1 MTVDRR
7 RGQQADRRQTI
18 QATATAKRSHG
29 HEIRIAAIVVA
40 VLGILAAGAVFTAT
54 RTDTTADI
62 TRESSL
68 LDAKTNANVRFA
80 EMNTLPE
87 LSVARPQADASFRF
101 AEINELPEA
110 PVAQPPSYERARFLD
125 INVLPETPV
134 SPPAYEAMRF
144 AEINAL
150 PDSDTSLV
158 APASDRLGQRH

>member
-1 MTVDRR
+1 M
-7 RGQQADRRQTI
+7 
-18 QATATAKRSHG
+18 QATATVKRSHG
-29 HEIRIAAIVVA
+29 HEFRIAAIVVA
-40 VLGILAAGAVFTAT
+40 LLGILAAGAVFTAT

-62 TRESSL
+62 TREPSL

-87 LSVARPQADASFRF
+87 MRVTRPQIDASFRF
-101 AEINELPEA
+101 SEINELPEA

-125 INVLPETPV
+125 INVLPDTQLA
-134 SPPAYEAMRF
+134 PPAYEAMRF

-158 APASDRLGQRH
+158 APASDRPSERH